1 MRDTTKIFIKSAFF
15 FSMGVI
21 LSTLF
26 VWALIEGIMTHFARE
41 IAIALLYYFAAWL
54 SGIAAI
60 GLYWQSRKDYRYA
73 QLSE

>member
-1 MRDTTKIFIKSAFF
+1 MSDTTKIFIKSAFF

-26 VWALIEGIMTHFARE
+26 VWSLIEGVITHFHRE
-41 IAIALLYYFAAWL
+41 MAVALLYYFAAWL